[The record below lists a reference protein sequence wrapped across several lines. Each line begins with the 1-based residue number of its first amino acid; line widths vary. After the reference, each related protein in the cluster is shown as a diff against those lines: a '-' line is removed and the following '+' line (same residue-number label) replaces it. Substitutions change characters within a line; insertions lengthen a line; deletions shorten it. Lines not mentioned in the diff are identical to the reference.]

1 MQDFWFYIKLGLDHV
16 LDINAYDHIL
26 FLAALA
32 LPFTFKSWKKVVVL
46 ATVFTTT
53 HCASLAL
60 SSYDLVVI
68 DAEFIEFLI
77 PVTIVMTA
85 IFNLLYVKSGAEGD
99 HIGLHV
105 LATAFFGLIHGFGFS
120 NYFKMLMAEEDATLS
135 PLLGFALGIE
145 VSQMII
151 VLSVLVVSLLV
162 SSLTKAKHPVYVA
175 VVSVLIILLTIP
187 MLIETFPFI

>member
-26 FLAALA
+26 FLTALA

-60 SSYDLVVI
+60 SSYDLLI
-68 DAEFIEFLI
+68 MDAGLIEFLI

-85 IFNLLYVKSGAEGD
+85 IFNLLYVKSVAEGN
-99 HIGLHV
+99 HIWLHV

-120 NYFKMLMAEEDATLS
+120 NYFKMLMAEEDDTLS

-145 VSQMII
+145 VSQVII

-162 SSLTKAKHPVYVA
+162 SWLTKAKHTVYVA
-175 VVSVLIILLTIP
+175 IVSVLIILLTIP

>member
-26 FLAALA
+26 FLTALA

-46 ATVFTTT
+46 ATVFTIT

-60 SSYDLVVI
+60 SSYDLVLM
-68 DAEFIEFLI
+68 DAGLIEFLI

-85 IFNLLYVKSGAEGD
+85 IFNLLYVKTGAEGNNMW
-99 HIGLHV
+99 LHV

-120 NYFKMLMAEEDATLS
+120 NYFKMLMAEEDDTLS

-145 VSQMII
+145 VSQVII
-151 VLSVLVVSLLV
+151 VLSVLIVSLLV
-162 SSLTKAKHPVYVA
+162 SSLTKAKHSVYVA
-175 VVSVLIILLTIP
+175 FVSVLIILLTIP
-187 MLIETFPFI
+187 ILIESFPFT

>member
-32 LPFTFKSWKKVVVL
+32 LPFTFESWKKVVVL

-85 IFNLLYVKSGAEGD
+85 IFNLLYVKSGAKGD

-120 NYFKMLMAEEDATLS
+120 NYFKMLMAEEDNTLS

-145 VSQMII
+145 ISQVII

-162 SSLTKAKHPVYVA
+162 SSLTKVKHPFYVTL
-175 VVSVLIILLTIP
+175 VSVLIILLTIP
-187 MLIETFPFI
+187 MLIDTFPFT